1 MTTKTEKVEVDRIT
15 VEETQDLILP
25 VDSYVEDEISQFC
38 DAFFIMNDFEYIWQT
53 EFIRIV

>member
-1 MTTKTEKVEVDRIT
+1 MKTEKVEVDRIT

-38 DAFFIMNDFEYIWQT
+38 DAFL
-53 EFIRIV
+53 

>member
-1 MTTKTEKVEVDRIT
+1 MKTEKVEVDRLT

-38 DAFFIMNDFEYIWQT
+38 DAFFCIR
-53 EFIRIV
+53 FILVNLFM

>member
-1 MTTKTEKVEVDRIT
+1 MKTEKVEVDRLT

-38 DAFFIMNDFEYIWQT
+38 DAFFIMNDFEYIWHT